1 MTNFY
6 VKQISQSLLF
16 SVIHGYIYIY
26 IYVCIYASLLYFVLK
41 PSLERLSGF
50 FFFFFLKTLLGLYE
64 LQ

>member
-26 IYVCIYASLLYFVLK
+26 IYVCMYICFSVIFCFK
-41 PSLERLSGF
+41 TFSGETF
-50 FFFFFLKTLLGLYE
+50 GVFFFFLKTLLGLYE